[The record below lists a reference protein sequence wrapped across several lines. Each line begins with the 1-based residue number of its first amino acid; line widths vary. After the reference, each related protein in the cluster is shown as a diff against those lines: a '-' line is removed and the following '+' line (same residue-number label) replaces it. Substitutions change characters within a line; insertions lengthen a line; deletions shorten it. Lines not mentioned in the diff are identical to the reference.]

1 MKFNGR
7 KDMVRLIVV
16 VLAAFL
22 MAVNIKTF
30 VRAGHLFPGG
40 ATGITVLIQQIFAL
54 FFGKEVPYSPI
65 NILLNA
71 IPVYIGWRYI
81 GKKFTLY
88 SLLMIVLNGIFVD
101 MLPPLTLTYDYLLIS
116 VFGGI
121 INGVA
126 ISMCLMVDATS
137 GGTDFLAI
145 FFSKRRGVDSFNMIL
160 GINVLILVTAGLL
173 FGWERALYSIIFQYV
188 STQVLH
194 LLYRNYQ
201 QQTLFIVT
209 NKADEVCAAIDKV
222 CHHGATIMQAE
233 GSYEHSARAIVYSVV
248 SGGENKAVIRAVKE
262 VDERAFINSLKTS
275 ELRGKFYIP
284 PKD

>member
-1 MKFNGR
+1 MQFDR
-7 KDMVRLIVV
+7 KKDTKRLIVV

-22 MAVNIKTF
+22 MAVNIKIF

-40 ATGITVLIQQIFAL
+40 ATGLTVLIQQIFL
-54 FFGKEVPYSPI
+54 MFFGKEVPYSPI

-81 GKKFTLY
+81 GKKFTLF
-88 SLLMIVLNGIFVD
+88 SLLMIVLNGVFVD
-101 MLPPLTLTYDYLLIS
+101 LLPAYSLTYDYLLIS
-116 VFGGI
+116 IFGGI

-126 ISMCLMVDATS
+126 ISMCLLVDATS
-137 GGTDFLAI
+137 GGTDFLTI
-145 FFSKRRGVDSFNMIL
+145 YFSKRRGMDSFNMIL
-160 GINVLILVTAGLL
+160 GINVVILVTAGLL
-173 FGWERALYSIIFQYV
+173 FGWERALYSIIFQYA

-209 NKADEVCAAIDKV
+209 SRPAEVCAAIDKV
-222 CHHGATIMQAE
+222 CHHGATIIEAE
-233 GSYEHSARAIVYSVV
+233 GSYEHTQRVIVYSVV
-248 SGGENKAVIRAVKE
+248 SGGENKAVIKAVKE
-262 VDERAFINSLKTS
+262 ADEKAFINSLKTS

>member
-1 MKFNGR
+1 MKFNGK
-7 KDMVRLIVV
+7 KDIIRLIVV

-145 FFSKRRGVDSFNMIL
+145 YFSKRRGVDSFNMIL
-160 GINVLILVTAGLL
+160 GINVVILVTAGLL

-209 NKADEVCAAIDKV
+209 NKADEVCVAIDKV

-248 SGGENKAVIRAVKE
+248 SGGENKAVIKAVKA
-262 VDERAFINSLKTS
+262 VDEKAFINSIKTS